1 MRVSLEIKPVMLPFF
16 TSFEVDKQKR
26 TLKPY
31 MAPVNHNIIN
41 ETTWLKI
48 VHTLM
53 GNFCQDSDDTK
64 GLVAME
70 DMGNDACVLVGCHQ
84 HVSNCLKNKLVERWS
99 NFYLRHYENSLINQ
113 ADENLIPLI
122 RLNPVRAGDE
132 SVKRGLFSIMTNT
145 DELITSVEFKDILK
159 TDATTEEGEQ
169 EVLMYFQV
177 DNGRWKELLQEWQ
190 EKHKTPLTGFRRY
203 YELLYLVKSQSR
215 YDHIWF
221 SFFEG
226 MHRHAAIVAGLVC
239 SKFNHSTNELDPGS
253 LTLDDFKNEGVL
265 KSFKDP
271 EITVAAHLD
280 MIMTKTIDAPMF
292 HNGFNLTAYIPK
304 TQGQGMNAINKDAGK
319 LIEAARM
326 YSEWISNFK
335 LASATRTLS
344 KNIAQWLETTLNHS
358 TKDTRNNRNYRPK
371 VNEDKASV
379 IVPQNDTKPTNFQK
393 DMKKKYQ
400 HDDAVCYG
408 CPSCITSGVWDAY
421 IKNPF
426 DPVARKEWVRSIA
439 LPCTD
444 ENKVTEMTPPY
455 GITYESVTTDI
466 GTLANRNGPRKVD
479 ARMYNGYLIIPGLV
493 YHLLSKMKNVSV
505 NTLLGNEFEVK
516 VINFIA
522 RYGNYTRKTPHV
534 TIHGAYSRYIE
545 MTDPT
550 YVNAC
555 TGDSQVI
562 PVTLF
567 LVVLYNACF
576 MFQEDNDTNLLIMAL
591 DTFDLGADVGQ
602 EKFITTFSESKFPN
616 YSIQENFAIQH
627 LLTNHYFCLFH
638 P

>member
-1 MRVSLEIKPVMLPFF
+1 MF
-16 TSFEVDKQKR
+16 
-26 TLKPY
+26 
-31 MAPVNHNIIN
+31 
-41 ETTWLKI
+41 
-48 VHTLM
+48 
-53 GNFCQDSDDTK
+53 
-64 GLVAME
+64 
-70 DMGNDACVLVGCHQ
+70 
-84 HVSNCLKNKLVERWS
+84 ERWS
-99 NFYLRHYENSLINQ
+99 NFLLQPRENSRINQ
-113 ADENLIPLI
+113 ADENLISLI
-122 RLNPVRAGDE
+122 RLNPVSAGDE
-132 SVKRGLFSIMTNT
+132 SVKRGIFSIMKNT
-145 DELITSVEFKDILK
+145 DELLTSVEFKDFLQ

-169 EVLMYFQV
+169 EVLTYFQV
-177 DNGRWKELLQEWQ
+177 DDGHWQDLLKEWQ
-190 EKHKTPLTGFRRY
+190 EEHETPLTGFRRY
-203 YELLYLVKSQSR
+203 YELLFLVKSQSR
-215 YDHIWF
+215 HDHIWF

-253 LTLDDFKNEGVL
+253 LTLDDFRNEGVL

-271 EITVAAHLD
+271 DITVEAHLN
-280 MIMTKTIDAPMF
+280 MIMTKQIDAPMF
-292 HNGFNLTAYIPK
+292 QNDFNLTAYVPK
-304 TQGQGMNAINKDAGK
+304 LHGKTMAAINKDAGK

-326 YSEWISNFK
+326 HSEWISNFK
-335 LASATRTLS
+335 LTSATKTLS

-371 VNEDKASV
+371 VDAEEASV
-379 IVPQNDTKPTNFQK
+379 IVPQTDTKPNAFQK
-393 DMKKKYQ
+393 AMKKSDQ
-400 HDDAVCYG
+400 NDDAVCYG

-426 DPVARKEWVRSIA
+426 DPVARKEWVKSIA

-444 ENKVTEMTPPY
+444 ENKLTDMTPPY

-466 GTLANRNGPRKVD
+466 GLLENRSGPRKVD

-493 YHLLSKMKNVSV
+493 YHLLSKMKNVRV

-522 RYGNYTRKTPHV
+522 RYGNYTRKSPYV

-627 LLTNHYFCLFH
+627 LLNNHYFCLFH

>member
-84 HVSNCLKNKLVERWS
+84 HVSNCLKRKLVERWS
-99 NFYLRHYENSLINQ
+99 NFYLQHYENSRINQ
-113 ADENLIPLI
+113 VDENLIPLI
-122 RLNPVRAGDE
+122 RLNPVTAGDE

-190 EKHKTPLTGFRRY
+190 ENHKTPLTGFRRY

-358 TKDTRNNRNYRPK
+358 TKDT
-371 VNEDKASV
+371 
-379 IVPQNDTKPTNFQK
+379 
-393 DMKKKYQ
+393 
-400 HDDAVCYG
+400 
-408 CPSCITSGVWDAY
+408 
-421 IKNPF
+421 
-426 DPVARKEWVRSIA
+426 
-439 LPCTD
+439 
-444 ENKVTEMTPPY
+444 
-455 GITYESVTTDI
+455 
-466 GTLANRNGPRKVD
+466 
-479 ARMYNGYLIIPGLV
+479 
-493 YHLLSKMKNVSV
+493 
-505 NTLLGNEFEVK
+505 
-516 VINFIA
+516 
-522 RYGNYTRKTPHV
+522 
-534 TIHGAYSRYIE
+534 
-545 MTDPT
+545 
-550 YVNAC
+550 
-555 TGDSQVI
+555 
-562 PVTLF
+562 
-567 LVVLYNACF
+567 
-576 MFQEDNDTNLLIMAL
+576 
-591 DTFDLGADVGQ
+591 
-602 EKFITTFSESKFPN
+602 
-616 YSIQENFAIQH
+616 
-627 LLTNHYFCLFH
+627 
-638 P
+638 